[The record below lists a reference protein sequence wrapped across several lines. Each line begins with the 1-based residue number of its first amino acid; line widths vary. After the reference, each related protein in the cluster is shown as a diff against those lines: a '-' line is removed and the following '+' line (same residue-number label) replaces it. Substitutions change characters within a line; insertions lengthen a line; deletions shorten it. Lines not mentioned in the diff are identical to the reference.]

1 MPFAA
6 LPTDS
11 LDEFLTVAQMM
22 ADRARPVSMSYFRTQ
37 VPIEIKAD
45 ESPVTR
51 ADRET
56 EAVIR
61 DVLRA
66 HFPDHGILGEEHG
79 STGLDNEFV
88 WVIDPIDGTKAFITG
103 TPLFGTLI
111 ALAWRGRPVLG
122 IIDMP
127 ALGERFVG
135 VTGRPTLFNGAEAP
149 GPRQVTRLAD
159 AQFFT
164 TSPDMFQ
171 GPDLVAMEALSRAC
185 RFRRFGGDCY
195 NYALV
200 ALGGADI
207 VLERDLKPYDYMA
220 LVPVVE
226 GAGGVMTDWAGRAL
240 DLGSPGQVLA
250 AATGA
255 LRDQA
260 LPYLGRLEP

>member
-6 LPTDS
+6 LQSDS
-11 LDEFLTVAQMM
+11 LDEFLRVAELM
-22 ADRARPVSMSYFRTQ
+22 ADRARPVSLSYFRTQ
-37 VPIEIKAD
+37 VPIEIKED

-56 EAVIR
+56 EATIR

-79 STGLDNEFV
+79 SSGLDREFV

-111 ALAWRGRPVLG
+111 ALSWRGRPVLG

-127 ALGERFVG
+127 ALGERFIG
-135 VTGRPTLFNGAEAP
+135 VTGRPTLFNGAPAP
-149 GPRQVTRLAD
+149 GPRKVTRLAE

-171 GPDLVAMEALSRAC
+171 GPDFVAMDTLSRAC

-200 ALGGADI
+200 ALGGADL
-207 VLERDLKPYDYMA
+207 VLERDLKPYDFMA

-226 GAGGVMTDWAGRAL
+226 GAGGIMTDWAGRPL
-240 DLGSPGQVLA
+240 DITSSGQVLA
-250 AATGA
+250 AATRA
-255 LRDQA
+255 LCDQA
-260 LPYLGRLEP
+260 LPYLDRLEP